1 MALLAVRT
9 ITAAGAAITRSAV
22 SASDTIDG
30 GQIGD
35 RGVVLDVNNG
45 SGSSINVTI
54 GDPGLT
60 PAGNAAAGSPAGRV
74 VAVPA
79 GAQRQIYVGPKNVD
93 PSTGVATITYS
104 ATTTVTAE
112 AYRY

>member
-1 MALLAVRT
+1 VALLSVRT
-9 ITAAGAAITRSAV
+9 ITVTGAAVARSAV
-22 SASDTIDG
+22 AASDTIDG
-30 GQIGD
+30 GAIGD
-35 RGVVLDVNNG
+35 RGVILDVNNA
-45 SGSSINVTI
+45 SGGSINVTI
-54 GDPGLT
+54 GDPGQT

-93 PSTGVATITYS
+93 PATGVVTITYS
-104 ATTTVTAE
+104 ATTSVTAE